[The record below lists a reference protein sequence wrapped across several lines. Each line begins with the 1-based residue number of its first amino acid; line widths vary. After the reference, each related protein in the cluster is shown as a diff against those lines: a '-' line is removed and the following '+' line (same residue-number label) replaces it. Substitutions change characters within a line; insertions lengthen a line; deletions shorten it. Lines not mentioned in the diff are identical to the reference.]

1 MARLNSNP
9 LQDGLSRFTHAFENN
24 GTMRHVFTILLAVI
38 LVGLIAGA
46 LMLGANEGASQY
58 GR

>member
-1 MARLNSNP
+1 MARSNSNP
-9 LQDGLSRFTHAFENN
+9 LQDGFHRLTHSFENN
-24 GTMRHVFTILLAVI
+24 GAMRHVFTILLALI

-46 LMLGANEGASQY
+46 LMLGANEGAAQY